1 MLKSNVIQ
9 AFIAEYGIP
18 YTLNATQF
26 YHFNFMINNK
36 ISFKV
41 KSANIKLTD
50 MDFKL
55 KIYFTFSLRV
65 SQKYITAACIPVYYN
80 MHGQVT
86 ECLCNYSVF

>member
-1 MLKSNVIQ
+1 
-9 AFIAEYGIP
+9 
-18 YTLNATQF
+18 
-26 YHFNFMINNK
+26 MINNK

-86 ECLCNYSVF
+86 GCLCNYSVFKA